1 MALNVD
7 LSALVKAASSLTDA
21 ARDTG
26 LALPSGWV
34 VPAGA
39 DPISGATVP
48 RLNAQTATVVNGMID
63 VLNAV
68 AEDAYKIGKS
78 AEAYSTQDSEGA
90 RTIGG
95 RGGEIIANPIP
106 EPVPM
111 PHRKPP
117 VYSAPS
123 GGSID
128 PLTFAKQL
136 HAGPGPGPA
145 KEFAEKVRGFARD
158 ISPIANQAVADSASA
173 MAHWTPVGEKV
184 AGNLTRYGGWLGHLV
199 TGMGLLADS
208 IDSYSEAFRI
218 AKSTHPTPEE
228 IIAARKELLAAMR
241 SKDEARTALALAKFE
256 EQNARSAETV
266 TGYSAATNSPLP
278 GEAAAEAGTGPGT
291 AGQNAGGQGG
301 GEQGS
306 GEQAMDPS
314 MLANLLPAMMNAM
327 SSMGGLPLDQ
337 SSQEYL
343 DDYALGDEYYDDSYG
358 FDSLGGYGGFGGGG
372 GGGGGFGGSLGGGGF
387 DSGAVAAP
395 MPLTTS
401 ASVPAGLSQSL
412 PRAPVIEPLTA
423 SSSGGAGGAMRGSGM
438 PMMPYM
444 PMAPGAGGA
453 GGGGEDRSRVV
464 AWHPDRLMYVDDT
477 PHTEMVIGE
486 RPTIAPSVTPPTPN
500 SAGANQHSSHTGGTA

>member
-1 MALNVD
+1 MALDVD

-39 DPISGATVP
+39 DPISGAKVP
-48 RLNAQTATVVNGMID
+48 QLNAQTAAVVNGMID

-68 AEDAYKIGKS
+68 AMDAYKIGKS
-78 AEAYSTQDSEGA
+78 AQAYSAQDDAGA
-90 RTIGG
+90 RAIGG
-95 RGGEIIANPIP
+95 RGGEVIANPIA
-106 EPVPM
+106 EPVPI

-123 GGSID
+123 SASID

-136 HAGPGPGPA
+136 QAGPGPGPA

-173 MAHWTPVGEKV
+173 MAQWRPVGEKV
-184 AGNLTRYGGWLGHLV
+184 AGNLNRYGGWLGHLV
-199 TGMGLLADS
+199 TGMRLLADS

-218 AKSTHPTPEE
+218 AKSSHPTPEE

-266 TGYSAATNSPLP
+266 TGYSAATNTLLP
-278 GEAAAEAGTGPGT
+278 GEAAAEAA
-291 AGQNAGGQGG
+291 AGQAAGGQSAGGQGG

-343 DDYALGDEYYDDSYG
+343 DDYALGDELYDDSYG
-358 FDSLGGYGGFGGGG
+358 FGSPGGYGGFGGGG
-372 GGGGGFGGSLGGGGF
+372 GGGGFGGSGGGV
-387 DSGAVAAP
+387 DAAAVAAP
-395 MPLTTS
+395 TPLTTS
-401 ASVPAGLSQSL
+401 ASVPAGLTQGL
-412 PRAPVIEPLTA
+412 PRAPVIEPLSA
-423 SSSGGAGGAMRGSGM
+423 SSSGASSSAMRNAGM

-444 PMAPGAGGA
+444 PMAPGAGAPG
-453 GGGGEDRSRVV
+453 GGGGEDRNRVV

-500 SAGANQHSSHTGGTA
+500 SGGGNQHSSSSGGSA

>member
-1 MALNVD
+1 MGLNVD
-7 LSALVKAASSLTDA
+7 LSALVKAASGLTDA

-39 DPISGATVP
+39 DPISGAKVP
-48 RLNAQTATVVNGMID
+48 QLNAQTAAVVNGMID

-68 AEDAYKIGKS
+68 AMDAYKIGKS
-78 AEAYSTQDSEGA
+78 AQAYSTQDDAGA

-95 RGGEIIANPIP
+95 RGGEIIANPIA

-123 GGSID
+123 STAID

-136 HAGPGPGPA
+136 QAGPGPGPA

-158 ISPIANQAVADSASA
+158 ISPIANQAVADSAAA
-173 MAHWTPVGEKV
+173 MAQWTPVGEKV
-184 AGNLTRYGGWLGHLV
+184 ADNLTRYGGWIGHLV

-266 TGYSAATNSPLP
+266 TGYSAATNTPLP
-278 GEAAAEAGTGPGT
+278 GEDAAESA
-291 AGQNAGGQGG
+291 AGQAASQAAGGQSAGG

-337 SSQEYL
+337 SSEEYL
-343 DDYALGDEYYDDSYG
+343 DDYALGDELYDDSYG
-358 FDSLGGYGGFGGGG
+358 FGSPGGYGGFGGGG
-372 GGGGGFGGSLGGGGF
+372 GGGGGFGGSVGGF
-387 DSGAVAAP
+387 DAAAVAAP
-395 MPLTTS
+395 TPLTTS
-401 ASVPAGLSQSL
+401 ASVPAGLTQGL
-412 PRAPVIEPLTA
+412 PRAPVIEPLSTSSPGG
-423 SSSGGAGGAMRGSGM
+423 SSSGMRGAGM

-453 GGGGEDRSRVV
+453 GGGGEDRNRVV

-500 SAGANQHSSHTGGTA
+500 SAGGNQHSSHSGGSA